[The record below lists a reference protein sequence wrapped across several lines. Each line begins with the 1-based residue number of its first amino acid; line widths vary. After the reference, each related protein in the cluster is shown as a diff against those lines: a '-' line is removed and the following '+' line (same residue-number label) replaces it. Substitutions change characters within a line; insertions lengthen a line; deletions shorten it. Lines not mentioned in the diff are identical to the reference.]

1 MAPEIF
7 QHPEINAVPRTA
19 LDDLCLDFINSR
31 FHDHRGTG
39 VVYDRLLLAGWWSW
53 LVERWD
59 LGPCP
64 PPGGVQLAELRRLR
78 SRVRRLVEAGEPPSA
93 RDRHAL
99 DRILSGAPVIWQ
111 FSGEPGSAELLL
123 RAVST
128 GVRHVAASIVVSV
141 VEVLSG
147 DGSRV
152 RRCANPHCSFLFRD
166 TSRSGSRRWCDPA
179 ICGNLVKVRAFRAVH
194 RSGVR

>member
-1 MAPEIF
+1 MPPEIA
-7 QHPEINAVPRTA
+7 QHPAFNAVPHTP

-39 VVYDRLLLAGWWSW
+39 LVYDRLPMAGWWSW
-53 LVERWD
+53 LVERWE

-64 PPGGVQLAELRRLR
+64 PPSGVQLAELRRLR
-78 SRVRRLVEAGEPPSA
+78 SRVRRLLEAVDPLST
-93 RDRHAL
+93 RDRRAL
-99 DRILSGAPVIWQ
+99 GRILSQAPVIWQ
-111 FSGEPGSAELLL
+111 FSEEPGSAALLL
-123 RAVST
+123 RAVSS
-128 GVRHVAASIVVSV
+128 GFPHVAASIVVSV

-166 TSRSGSRRWCDPA
+166 TSRSGSRRWCDPG
-179 ICGNLVKVRAFRAVH
+179 ICGNLIKVRAFRAG
-194 RSGVR
+194 RGAGVR